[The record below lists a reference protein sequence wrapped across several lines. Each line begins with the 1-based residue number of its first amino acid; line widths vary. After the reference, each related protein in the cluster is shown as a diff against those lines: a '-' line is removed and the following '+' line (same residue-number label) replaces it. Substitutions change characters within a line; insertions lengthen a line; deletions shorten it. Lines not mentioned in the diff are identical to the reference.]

1 MQKKNTKKVNS
12 PAIKSSIIIPK
23 PPLNDL
29 SKKEMGQGFR
39 ISKNLKRQKQTK
51 TFKKLN
57 GMKNNGTSIPTIS
70 SKTIDE

>member
-1 MQKKNTKKVNS
+1 
-12 PAIKSSIIIPK
+12 
-23 PPLNDL
+23 
-29 SKKEMGQGFR
+29 MGQGFR

-51 TFKKLN
+51 TFRIVN